1 MRILTLLAPLGI
13 TALLSGCMSDPAP
26 KPQVRVSS
34 APLTTKRQ
42 APPASIGNKPK
53 AQPAAHSAQRG
64 TASYYGDAFKGKPTA
79 SGEPFDPSALTAA
92 HKNLPFGTKVK
103 VTTTDT
109 RKSVVVR
116 VNDRFPGTKGRV
128 IDLSEAAFE
137 KIAPK
142 ARGVVEVDVE
152 VVK

>member
-1 MRILTLLAPLGI
+1 MRVLSLLAPIGLI
-13 TALLSGCMSDPAP
+13 VVLSGCMSDPAP
-26 KPQVRVSS
+26 KPQVRVSG

-42 APPASIGNKPK
+42 PAPASIGTPSAKP
-53 AQPAAHSAQRG
+53 ASRSTQRG
-64 TASYYGDAFKGKPTA
+64 TASYYGDAFKGKATA
-79 SGEPFDPSALTAA
+79 SGEPFDPRALTAA
-92 HKNLPFGTKVK
+92 HKNLPFGTKVR

-137 KIAPK
+137 QIAPK

>member
-1 MRILTLLAPLGI
+1 MRVLSLLAPVCLI
-13 TALLSGCMSDPAP
+13 AFLSGCMSDPAP
-26 KPQVRVSS
+26 KPQVRVSG

-42 APPASIGNKPK
+42 PAPASIGKP
-53 AQPAAHSAQRG
+53 AVQPASRGVQRG

-79 SGEPFDPSALTAA
+79 SGEPFDPRGLTAA
-92 HKNLPFGTKVK
+92 HKNLPFGTKVR

-109 RKSVVVR
+109 KKSVVVR

-137 KIAPK
+137 RIAPK